1 MSIIYTVVF
10 VIMSSGN
17 TVKIDNDTAWSLN
30 IGCDTGNSSHRP
42 EDLVY
47 AVWHDKYLE
56 EWLWFKEVGWISSL
70 RKFCWDNSFRSTHTC
85 LNWHNVLNDQNLNED

>member
-1 MSIIYTVVF
+1 MCIRKLCMSIIYTAVF

-42 EDLVY
+42 EDLV
-47 AVWHDKYLE
+47 
-56 EWLWFKEVGWISSL
+56 
-70 RKFCWDNSFRSTHTC
+70 
-85 LNWHNVLNDQNLNED
+85 